1 MLSAASRL
9 KDFPS
14 LANRVYLNSAAEGIP
29 PREVIDALTQY
40 GQDKIAGMD
49 GRLLHQEQWE
59 QAREKVGRFL
69 GFAPKDI
76 GICSCS
82 SEAYNLVY
90 LALNLKAG
98 DEVVVNDLD
107 FPSGTTPWL
116 ASSAGAVI
124 KVWRSR
130 DGVLDLKD
138 LEPLLTSRTRLVNIS
153 LVSFYNG
160 FHLDLDA
167 VAEIVRARS
176 NAILGVDATQALARH
191 TLDLKNAD
199 VVVSSTHKWMLGPH
213 GGGLVAINPARADE
227 LTVPAGGWF
236 NLDNAF
242 DESRFT
248 ELHVKPGAASY
259 MVGMPNY
266 AAIYAINAALGYIES
281 IGVPAIEEKANQL
294 ALRCRAGIAELP
306 VNLMGPVNFEK
317 TSGIMSF
324 THPEYERINNFL
336 HRENIHVMSHA
347 GRIRV
352 SIHGYNDE
360 ADIDRFLE
368 VLRKAL
374 ND

>member
-59 QAREKVGRFL
+59 QARAKVGRFL

-242 DESRFT
+242 DESRFN
-248 ELHVKPGAASY
+248 ELQVKPGAASY

-294 ALRCRAGIAELP
+294 ALRCRAGIGELP

-368 VLRKAL
+368 TLRKAL
-374 ND
+374 NV